1 MNRNT
6 ILFQSAR
13 ASLLL
18 PATALLLSLAA
29 APAAARSPCDF
40 MAGQA
45 RRECSRAEVAE
56 RTEQNREAAAQ
67 ARAARQETYA
77 ASRASENAARA
88 QVQAERDEALA
99 VKRKADAEE
108 IAARRKADALAIAAM
123 PAANDVSRTKL
134 EKIVETDSKG
144 WAFNQFDHGSI
155 HDVRVAEGSEKSG
168 SMTLRGV
175 YTYNGGSAGWVLAKM
190 EGGKFSC
197 VQFWDAK
204 GGCRAM
210 KTPEQ
215 GAQARALM
223 GAAVNSLASGA
234 SQGGGGGAGCDRFT
248 GEGCTRSQINGIN
261 DDRTTAWVQKQISEG
276 H

>member
-1 MNRNT
+1 MNRKPGFS
-6 ILFQSAR
+6 LSAGV
-13 ASLLL
+13 SLLL
-18 PATALLLSLAA
+18 SATAFSLSFAA
-29 APAAARSPCDF
+29 GPAAARGPCDF
-40 MAGQA
+40 MTGQE
-45 RRECSRAEVAE
+45 RRECVRAEVLE

-77 ASRASENAARA
+77 ATRANQNAARA

-99 VKRKADAEE
+99 EKRKADAEE
-108 IAARRKADALAIAAM
+108 MAARRKAELAAIAAM
-123 PAANDVSRTKL
+123 PAAHDASRIKL
-134 EKIVETDSKG
+134 EKIVETDSRG
-144 WAFNQFDHGSI
+144 WAFNHFDQGTI

-175 YTYNGGSAGWVLAKM
+175 YTYNGGSAGWVLAKI

-197 VQFWDAK
+197 VQFWDAR

-215 GAQARALM
+215 GAQARALV
-223 GAAVNSLASGA
+223 GAAVNSLASGG
-234 SQGGGGGAGCDRFT
+234 SGGGGGVGCDRSN
-248 GEGCTRSQINGIN
+248 GEGCSRGQIDSIN
-261 DDRTTAWVQKQISEG
+261 NDRANAWMQKQMNAG